1 MAADKGFEK
10 AEGNTMGG
18 AGPAGEGPVE
28 HEGAKIDEKHHG
40 WAPDSGQASEANKQ
54 AGDRAFESREQSK
67 ESTSER
73 TNT

>member
-1 MAADKGFEK
+1 MGGDKGFQQ

-18 AGPAGEGPVE
+18 AGPAGEGAVE
-28 HEGAKIDEKHHG
+28 HEGGKVDEEHHG
-40 WAPDSGQASEANKQ
+40 WAPDSGQASPANKQ
-54 AGDRAFESREQSK
+54 AGDRAFESGEQSR